1 MILEDAGLDKNG
13 DLLPDRDQP
22 PKRKDKKDVNIY
34 KLEQEDGENIS
45 PKKKKANKKNKEEE
59 SEKEVSPK
67 KKKANKKSKEEE
79 TEKEEVQE

>member
-13 DLLPDRDQP
+13 DPLPDRDQP

-45 PKKKKANKKNKEEE
+45 PKKKKANKKSKEEE
-59 SEKEVSPK
+59 SEPK
-67 KKKANKKSKEEE
+67 KKKGNKKSKG
-79 TEKEEVQE
+79 

>member
-13 DLLPDRDQP
+13 DPLPDRDQP

-45 PKKKKANKKNKEEE
+45 PKKRKLIKRIKRKK
-59 SEKEVSPK
+59 VK
-67 KKKANKKSKEEE
+67 KKKFKNNMMVLKKISE
-79 TEKEEVQE
+79 

>member
-13 DLLPDRDQP
+13 DPLPDRDQP

-45 PKKKKANKKNKEEE
+45 PKKKKANKKSKEEE
-59 SEKEVSPK
+59 REPK
-67 KKKANKKSKEEE
+67 KKKGNKQSKG
-79 TEKEEVQE
+79 